1 MAEPSFDLAAAHR
14 WFGVEL
20 NNGTWD
26 ALTSGSVTPETAV
39 SSANGLPAATG
50 TDWLQDSSGSLDG
63 CP

>member
-26 ALTSGSVTPETAV
+26 AL
-39 SSANGLPAATG
+39 
-50 TDWLQDSSGSLDG
+50 SSGA
-63 CP
+63 